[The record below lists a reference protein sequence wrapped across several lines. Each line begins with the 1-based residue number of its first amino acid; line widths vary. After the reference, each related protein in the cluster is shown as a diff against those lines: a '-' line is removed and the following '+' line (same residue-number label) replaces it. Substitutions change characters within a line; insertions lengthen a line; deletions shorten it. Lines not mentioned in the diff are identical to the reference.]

1 MRQYKILISLIL
13 TIFLLSGCGT
23 RAATAD
29 VSSLTSLDSTESAA
43 YSFPTASERSETAPS
58 THVTVPTA
66 ETTTTTSESTST
78 ATATA
83 TTPAL
88 DTKTT
93 AATTAAQTKVSSPTA
108 ASSTSA
114 STAAQERV
122 TDPPIITTAATTG
135 TTTETT
141 AAQITT
147 MPQEYLQ
154 AVCDGLNYKRQN
166 NGDWSTDVIVVL
178 DADLCARAKD
188 HAIAMANAGDIFHS
202 DYAKAGHPESVT
214 MYASSDG
221 YLEGVA
227 AGVHADNLLLPETV
241 RLGVGAVKTP
251 DGTIYLSVLGDR

>member
-23 RAATAD
+23 QAATAD

-43 YSFPTASERSETAPS
+43 FSFPAASERSETAPS
-58 THVTVPTA
+58 THVTVPAA
-66 ETTTTTSESTST
+66 ETTTSTSESTST
-78 ATATA
+78 SPSAKTTA
-83 TTPAL
+83 TTTAEQ
-88 DTKTT
+88 TKTG
-93 AATTAAQTKVSSPTA
+93 SPST

-114 STAAQERV
+114 STTEPVSV
-122 TDPPIITTAATTG
+122 TDPPIITTATTTG

-141 AAQITT
+141 AAQITS

-154 AVCDGLNYKRQN
+154 AVCDGLNNARQN
-166 NGDWSTDVIVVL
+166 NGEWSTDVLVVL
-178 DADLCARAKD
+178 DADLCSRAKD

-202 DYAKAGHPESVT
+202 DFAKAGHPESVT

-227 AGVHADNLLLPETV
+227 AGIHADNLLLPETI
-241 RLGVGAVKTP
+241 RLGVGAVKTS

>member
-1 MRQYKILISLIL
+1 M
-13 TIFLLSGCGT
+13 FLLSGCGT
-23 RAATAD
+23 RAATTD
-29 VSSLTSLDSTESAA
+29 VSTLTLLDSTESAA
-43 YSFPTASERSETAPS
+43 YSFPAVAEKNETSPS
-58 THVTVPTA
+58 TQVTVPTA
-66 ETTTTTSESTST
+66 EVITSTSEST
-78 ATATA
+78 ATAT
-83 TTPAL
+83 

-93 AATTAAQTKVSSPTA
+93 AAMTAAQTKVSSPTA
-108 ASSTSA
+108 ASTSTS
-114 STAAQERV
+114 TTAQERV
-122 TDPPIITTAATTG
+122 TDPPIITTATTTG

-141 AAQITT
+141 AAQITS

>member
-1 MRQYKILISLIL
+1 MRQYKILLGLIL
-13 TIFLLSGCGT
+13 MMFLLSGCGT
-23 RAATAD
+23 RAATTD
-29 VSSLTSLDSTESAA
+29 VSSLTLLDSTESAA
-43 YSFPTASERSETAPS
+43 YSFPTVAERNETSPS
-58 THVTVPTA
+58 TQVTVSTA
-66 ETTTTTSESTST
+66 ETKTSTSESTSASTST
-78 ATATA
+78 APSA
-83 TTPAL
+83 
-88 DTKTT
+88 KNT

-108 ASSTSA
+108 ASTSTS
-114 STAAQERV
+114 TTTQERV
-122 TDPPIITTAATTG
+122 TDPPIITTATTTG

-141 AAQITT
+141 AAQITS

-202 DYAKAGHPESVT
+202 DFAKAGHPESVT

>member
-1 MRQYKILISLIL
+1 MRQYKILLGLIL
-13 TIFLLSGCGT
+13 TMFLLSGCGT
-23 RAATAD
+23 RAATTD
-29 VSSLTSLDSTESAA
+29 VSSLTLLDSTESAA
-43 YSFPTASERSETAPS
+43 YSFPAAAEKNETTPS
-58 THVTVPTA
+58 TQVTVPTA
-66 ETTTTTSESTST
+66 EITTSTSESTST

-83 TTPAL
+83 TATAT

-93 AATTAAQTKVSSPTA
+93 AATTAAQTKTDSP
-108 ASSTSA
+108 
-114 STAAQERV
+114 STAS
-122 TDPPIITTAATTG
+122 ITTATTVAQESKVDATTSPSG

-141 AAQITT
+141 AAQITS

-154 AVCDGLNYKRQN
+154 AVCDGLNNARQN
-166 NGDWSTDVIVVL
+166 NGEWSTDVLVVL

-202 DYAKAGHPESVT
+202 DFAKAGHPESVT

-227 AGVHADNLLLPETV
+227 AGVHADNLLLPETI
-241 RLGVGAVKTP
+241 RLGVGAVKTS

>member
-23 RAATAD
+23 QAATAD

-58 THVTVPTA
+58 THVTVPAA
-66 ETTTTTSESTST
+66 ETTTSTSESTST
-78 ATATA
+78 SPSAKTTA
-83 TTPAL
+83 TTTAEQ
-88 DTKTT
+88 TKTG
-93 AATTAAQTKVSSPTA
+93 SPST

-114 STAAQERV
+114 STTEPVSV
-122 TDPPIITTAATTG
+122 TDPPIITTATTTG

-141 AAQITT
+141 AAQITS

-154 AVCDGLNYKRQN
+154 AVCDGLNNARQN
-166 NGDWSTDVIVVL
+166 NGEWSTDVLVVL
-178 DADLCARAKD
+178 DADLCSRAKD

-202 DYAKAGHPESVT
+202 DFAKAGHPESVT

-227 AGVHADNLLLPETV
+227 AGIHADNLLLPETI
-241 RLGVGAVKTP
+241 RLGVGAVKTS

>member
-43 YSFPTASERSETAPS
+43 YSFPAASERSETAPS
-58 THVTVPTA
+58 THVTVPAA
-66 ETTTTTSESTST
+66 ETTTSISESTST
-78 ATATA
+78 SPSAKTTA
-83 TTPAL
+83 TTTAEQ
-88 DTKTT
+88 TKTG
-93 AATTAAQTKVSSPTA
+93 SPST

-114 STAAQERV
+114 STTAPVSV
-122 TDPPIITTAATTG
+122 TDPPIITTATTTG

-141 AAQITT
+141 AAQITS

>member
-1 MRQYKILISLIL
+1 MRQNKMLLGLIL
-13 TIFLLSGCGT
+13 TMFLLSGCGT
-23 RAATAD
+23 RAATTDA
-29 VSSLTSLDSTESAA
+29 SSLTSLDATESAA
-43 YSFPTASERSETAPS
+43 YSFPAATERNETDSS
-58 THVTVPTA
+58 TKVTVPA
-66 ETTTTTSESTST
+66 VKPTTTSSTSE
-78 ATATA
+78 ASS
-83 TTPAL
+83 PAL
-88 DTKTT
+88 DTKTIT
-93 AATTAAQTKVSSPTA
+93 ATTATQARVSSPTA
-108 ASSTSA
+108 SSTSA
-114 STAAQERV
+114 TTVAQERV
-122 TDPPIITTAATTG
+122 TDPPIITTATTTV

-141 AAQITT
+141 AAQITS

-166 NGDWSTDVIVVL
+166 NGEWSTDVIVVL
-178 DADLCARAKD
+178 DADLCAMAKD

-202 DYAKAGHPESVT
+202 DFAKAGHPESVT

>member
-1 MRQYKILISLIL
+1 MHQYKIFLGLIL
-13 TIFLLSGCGT
+13 MMFLLSGCGT
-23 RAATAD
+23 RAATTD
-29 VSSLTSLDSTESAA
+29 VSTLTLLDSTESAA
-43 YSFPTASERSETAPS
+43 YSFPAVAEKNETSPS
-58 THVTVPTA
+58 TQVTVPTA
-66 ETTTTTSESTST
+66 EVITSTSEST
-78 ATATA
+78 ATAT
-83 TTPAL
+83 

-93 AATTAAQTKVSSPTA
+93 AAMTAAQTKVSSPTA
-108 ASSTSA
+108 ASTSTS
-114 STAAQERV
+114 TTAQERV
-122 TDPPIITTAATTG
+122 TDPPIITTATTTG

-141 AAQITT
+141 AAQITS